1 MPDEDQNISENE
13 EGTPSDDAVSQ
24 AGSQPETAD
33 FADFMQANQTEM
45 QAEPEGAGAESVIET
60 SSVPANGKSDELD
73 DMKLDDDTLD
83 ENTGPS
89 VLSELKGVISE
100 LNISFGQVVGFVAIL
115 LIVGAL
121 VIGSFYFLFGSLGD
135 IRGIDRQEVAKESR
149 EFFLTRWWN
158 NVFDGSSKVDK
169 KTETKSEDKEVEKD
183 VDPNVVVKPETEKA
197 LDDLRNIGRETALP
211 STETADRT
219 SDAELDSNQFAFNV
233 YLVLAK
239 LGQDADVNERL
250 SYYVRTY
257 RRIRNTFNTDL
268 FSYLDAQIDRQKSYN
283 QFVSDFK
290 SYLATGKLVLEDLR
304 QEVGALNETL
314 ARIDEAAESAESN
327 YSAAA
332 ENYESEKLPSLLDT
346 FQDLSA
352 QRAVVLAELRS
363 REQILEKFE
372 DAIPIV
378 EEKIIAIEANQDAFV
393 RAVRVIDFKQVDLDL
408 IVDQQ

>member
-13 EGTPSDDAVSQ
+13 EVSPSGDGVSQ
-24 AGSQPETAD
+24 AGLQPEAAD

-45 QAEPEGAGAESVIET
+45 QAEPAEAGKDEIIET
-60 SSVPANGKSDELD
+60 SSVPADGKSDESDDMGLD
-73 DMKLDDDTLD
+73 DSA
-83 ENTGPS
+83 GPS

-100 LNISFGQVVGFVAIL
+100 LNISFGQVVGFIAIL
-115 LIVGAL
+115 LVVGAV

-135 IRGIDRQEVAKESR
+135 IRGINRQEVAKESR

-158 NVFDGSSKVDK
+158 NVFDGSSKVDN

-183 VDPNVVVKPETEKA
+183 ADPSIVVKPETEKA
-197 LDDLRNIGRETALP
+197 LNDLRNIGRETALP

-233 YLVLAK
+233 YLVLAN
-239 LGQDADVNERL
+239 LGQDVEVNERL

-332 ENYESEKLPSLLDT
+332 ENYQSEKLPSLLDT